1 LQSISGC
8 NRAGSS
14 EFFATPEK
22 KDHPVSTSYQTFYDV
37 HGVAT
42 AHKHESFFDFKV
54 SDAGIR
60 MLAHHFRDR
69 FDSLDE
75 ALVEIQKESKKG
87 NVDDA
92 FVKGTCRVLRMY
104 LVSFEVELC

>member
-1 LQSISGC
+1 VDFLQ
-8 NRAGSS
+8 RL
-14 EFFATPEK
+14 
-22 KDHPVSTSYQTFYDV
+22 KDKPVSKSYQTFYDV

-42 AHKHESFFDFKV
+42 ERKHEYFCDFKV

-69 FDSLDE
+69 FDFLDD
-75 ALVEIQKESKKG
+75 ALDEIQKESKKG

-92 FVKGTCRVLRMY
+92 FVKGTCRVLKMY
-104 LVSFEVELC
+104 LVSFQVDLY